1 MRTFLI
7 GYMGAGKTTLGKAVA
22 RQLGL
27 QFIDLDW
34 YIERRT
40 HRTVKEIFA
49 EDGEEGFRLIEQ
61 KMLHEVAD
69 FEDVIIACG
78 GGTPCFF
85 DNMEYMNARGLTVF
99 LEVSEPV
106 LVNRLKAGKR
116 KRPLLASKTDD
127 ELKEVIRQAMEK
139 RLPFYSQAKRRFCA
153 DELESRGQVEGSVRR
168 LCELLAKEEE

>member
-1 MRTFLI
+1 
-7 GYMGAGKTTLGKAVA
+7 MGAGKTTLGKAAA
-22 RQLGL
+22 RRMGL

-49 EDGEEGFRLIEQ
+49 KEGEEGFRLIEQ

-69 FEDVIIACG
+69 FEDVLIAAG

-85 DNMEYMNARGLTVF
+85 DNMDYMNARGLTVF

-106 LVNRLKAGKR
+106 LVSRLKAGKR

-127 ELKEVIRQAMEK
+127 ELRDVIRQAMEK
-139 RLPFYSQAKRRFCA
+139 RLPFYTQARERFSA
-153 DELESRGQVEGSVRR
+153 DELESKQQVEGSVDR
-168 LCELLAKEEE
+168 LCELLNEKLKH